1 MPATGRGDTDW
12 TLGVEPLE
20 LLLESGLLLLR
31 LLLLLLLLLLLESF
45 GSGLLL
51 LEGLVISW
59 DLEVL

>member
-1 MPATGRGDTDW
+1 M
-12 TLGVEPLE
+12 EPLK

-31 LLLLLLLLLLLESF
+31 LLLLLLLLPLLLLESF

-51 LEGLVISW
+51 PEGLVISW